1 MPKIQFKTKIKR
13 TCLIEGQE
21 DKQRSFIQ
29 VPKIGTQHCDMHAF
43 RSHKKYGPYA
53 NSNLFSA
60 ILQRDLTKILD
71 HGRIYL
77 DAIPECITVDTS
89 SFLTVV
95 TITIGE

>member
-29 VPKIGTQHCDMHAF
+29 VPKIGTHHCDMPAF
-43 RSHKKYGPYA
+43 RSHKKYGSYA
-53 NSNLFSA
+53 NSDLFSA
-60 ILQRDLTKILD
+60 ILQRDLARILD
-71 HGRIYL
+71 YGKIYL
-77 DAIPECITVDTS
+77 DAIPECVTVDTS